1 MAVSDRVGTRVM
13 FENDR
18 ARVWEQRLAPGESL
32 PGHVHRLP
40 YFYVVLTGGSIRLGD
55 GLWRSRAD
63 EIDFY
68 PIEPGHERSDPRLE
82 NVGDT
87 VHRSIVVEL
96 KPRPPGGYDRST
108 IASGAAHGGRTPPRE
123 NVGTRL
129 MFKNDLVRV
138 WDLALAPGQELAKHI
153 HRVDN
158 FFVVISGGLIRFENP
173 DDSADYR
180 DVQFED
186 DQVTWVNVPPE
197 GKIDNRLTN
206 VGSKPHRNLLIELL
220 R

>member
-1 MAVSDRVGTRVM
+1 MSTEPTEQVGTRIM

-18 ARVWEQRLAPGESL
+18 
-32 PGHVHRLP
+32 
-40 YFYVVLTGGSIRLGD
+40 
-55 GLWRSRAD
+55 
-63 EIDFY
+63 
-68 PIEPGHERSDPRLE
+68 
-82 NVGDT
+82 
-87 VHRSIVVEL
+87 
-96 KPRPPGGYDRST
+96 
-108 IASGAAHGGRTPPRE
+108 
-123 NVGTRL
+123 
-129 MFKNDLVRV
+129 VRV
-138 WDLALAPGQELAKHI
+138 WDLALAPGESLPKHI

-173 DDSADYR
+173 DDAADYR

-206 VGSKPHRNLLIELL
+206 IGTKAHRNLLIELL